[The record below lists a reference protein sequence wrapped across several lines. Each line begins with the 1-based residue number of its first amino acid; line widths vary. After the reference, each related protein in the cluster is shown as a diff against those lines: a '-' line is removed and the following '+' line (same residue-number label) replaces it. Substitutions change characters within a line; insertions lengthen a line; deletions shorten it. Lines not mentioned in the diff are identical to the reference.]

1 MTLRYH
7 RPFQGP
13 GSPHGHLHAGWRTNI
28 IPMDHR
34 PLLFAAIVCILLP
47 MAIVPAGAGS
57 NMGKLVINSTPPG
70 AMVILDN
77 RVAGTTPM
85 VIDPVTAG
93 WHVIVLPKSGYFT
106 WNAKKLVKMDS
117 TLIIE
122 AVLTPKPATVTATP
136 TPTSPETMT
145 PVMTKKTPVPTKTP
159 GVTLTPVKTP
169 TKKPTRGFAVTR
181 ATVNATGTKTQAR

>member
-1 MTLRYH
+1 
-7 RPFQGP
+7 
-13 GSPHGHLHAGWRTNI
+13 
-28 IPMDHR
+28 MDHR

-136 TPTSPETMT
+136 TPASSETMT

-159 GVTLTPVKTP
+159 AVTLTPVKTP
-169 TKKPTRGFAVTR
+169 MKKPTRGLAVTR
-181 ATVNATGTKTQAR
+181 TMVNATGTKTPAR